1 MNKLHEK
8 IKKKMEE
15 KNITQ
20 HELACAAGVSEAFM
34 CNMLKGYKKPSLD
47 VAKRIA
53 DYLGVTVDELI
64 D

>member
-1 MNKLHEK
+1 MKDKLK
-8 IKKKMEE
+8 TLMEE
-15 KNITQ
+15 KNVLQ
-20 HELACAAGVSEAFM
+20 EELATAVGVSQTFISYIL
-34 CNMLKGYKKPSLD
+34 NGFKTPSLD